1 MTLTNTSTTTTG
13 PTVPAAKKFAS
24 QRSILAKI
32 SLNSGQ
38 TVTGLDATSFSDQFA
53 QVSGGEITA
62 SVEKIYRGGS
72 TFPET
77 LCAPSEIGD
86 ITLTDFVEYE
96 AAPAATGS
104 FYSKMQILRQYVGR
118 IYFDIS
124 VKTYDCD
131 LAVPGSE
138 RLYTKALL
146 VGLTE
151 ADGDASSGAPATF
164 ALTFSISTI
173 APSVINAGASGST
186 TTTTTA

>member
-1 MTLTNTSTTTTG
+1 MAS
-13 PTVPAAKKFAS
+13 VKSFAAQRQVLATIALSDS
-24 QRSILAKI
+24 QD
-32 SLNSGQ
+32 
-38 TVTGLDATSFSDQFA
+38 VTGLTSKSFEEAFA

-86 ITLTDFVEYE
+86 ITLTDFVEYDTTS
-96 AAPAATGS
+96 TG
-104 FYSKMQILRQYVGR
+104 FYKKMQILRQHVGR
-118 IYFDIS
+118 IYFDVSI
-124 VKTYDCD
+124 KIYDCD

-138 RLYTKALL
+138 RFYSKALL

-173 APSVINAGASGST
+173 TPPSA
-186 TTTTTA
+186 